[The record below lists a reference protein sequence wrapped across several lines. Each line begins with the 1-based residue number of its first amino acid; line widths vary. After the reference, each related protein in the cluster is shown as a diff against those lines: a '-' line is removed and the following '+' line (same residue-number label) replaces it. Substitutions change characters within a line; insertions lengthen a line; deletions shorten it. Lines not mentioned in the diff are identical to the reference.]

1 MPTVACESRITRVTV
16 YARGAVVTR
25 RVELPAGLGPE
36 ETVLELAGVTP
47 AAEPASIRT
56 HTEGERR
63 IAGLRAPLH
72 WRQPV
77 PGKQPDA
84 AAVAAIQRK
93 LRHIEAQA
101 TRLMHRRDLI
111 EHTELQLDAG
121 DEEGDSEAPRPGIA
135 ARVNDAIRAN
145 ALKFELVERYEA
157 QLNELARQRAKA
169 EAELHALY
177 ANASSTGDSG
187 CERRILLTLAPG
199 SAHLRQLEV
208 SYAVRGARW
217 WPAYAARISDNGRR
231 AEFALEAF
239 LCQAGGE
246 DWNDVELSLCTAD
259 MLTDVRLPELP
270 TLRLGRRQPPRPTGF
285 REPPE
290 GLDELFAGYDR
301 MQSPPPPPPRPM
313 PAQAPSAIAAS
324 VMAPVMMDSLPGAGG
339 AAMPPPAPQSA
350 PRKRSKAEP
359 SPRDEGYGADRAEK
373 EMAKKSAPSRSR
385 SGAPSSK
392 AEHADIAEMDD
403 MEILAGAPAPETM
416 PEPEPTG
423 ADAEAW
429 LDFDALEMRDPAHG
443 HQRGQLVRVHV
454 NLPPQYAQ
462 AAQRVEQAG
471 APGDP
476 ADPLYARG
484 QFDQVYRA
492 DGRINVPAD
501 GVTHRVPLLTRECKV
516 RTVLRCVPAIDTKV
530 YRESELQN
538 PLPAALLAG
547 PIDVFVDGV
556 LLTTTRIDSVDRG
569 GTVRFGLGHEQR
581 VSVVRNV
588 RMHEESKGL
597 LGGNT
602 AVDHTVSLEASNGL
616 AAPIELEL
624 IERVPVSDDKEIKI
638 EAPRTT
644 PRAEPYDQRD
654 RGRPVRGGL
663 RFVLKL
669 EAGAK
674 GEATLAWRMVFDSGH
689 ELQGGNRRE

>member
-1 MPTVACESRITRVTV
+1 MPTVLCESRITGVTV
-16 YARGAVVTR
+16 YARGAIVTR
-25 RVELPAGLGPE
+25 RVELPAGLGPD

-77 PGKQPDA
+77 AGKQPDA
-84 AAVAAIQRK
+84 GAVAAIQKK

-111 EHTELQLDAG
+111 EHTELVLDAG
-121 DEEGDSEAPRPGIA
+121 DDSGDEDQAPRPGIA
-135 ARVNDAIRAN
+135 SQVSNAIRAN

-157 QLNELARQRAKA
+157 QLNELARKRAKA

-177 ANASSTGDSG
+177 ADSGSTGDSG

-199 SAHLRQLEV
+199 SAHLRRLEV

-239 LCQAGGE
+239 LCQASGE

-270 TLRLGRRQPPRPTGF
+270 TLRLGRRQPARPTGF

-301 MQSPPPPPPRPM
+301 MHSPPPPPPRPM
-313 PAQAPSAIAAS
+313 PPPAPATFAAS
-324 VMAPVMMDSLPGAGG
+324 VMAPMAAPPAGG
-339 AAMPPPAPQSA
+339 AAMPQPLQQPMPQK
-350 PRKRSKAEP
+350 KRAKAAKAEP
-359 SPRDEGYGADRAEK
+359 PRDEAPAEESRAMMK
-373 EMAKKSAPSRSR
+373 ESAKSR
-385 SGAPSSK
+385 SGAAY
-392 AEHADIAEMDD
+392 AELADRGADYDD
-403 MEILAGAPAPETM
+403 MEMDYGAGAPAPEGA
-416 PEPEPTG
+416 PEPEPAG

-429 LDFDALEMRDPAHG
+429 LDFDALELRDPATG
-443 HQRGQLVRVHV
+443 HQRGQLVRVQV

-462 AAQRVEQAG
+462 AAQRVENAG

-484 QFDQVYRA
+484 QFDQVYQA
-492 DGRINVPAD
+492 DGRINVPND
-501 GVTHRVPLLTRECKV
+501 GITHRVPLLTRECKV

-581 VSVVRNV
+581 VAVVRNV

-644 PRAEPYDQRD
+644 PKAEAYDQRD

-689 ELQGGNRRE
+689 ELQGGNRRD